1 MRLDRPAL
9 TLSLLLSA
17 CGESGRGP
25 TESRA
30 DARTDARP
38 VADASERDGAQPD
51 AAARPDTAAGPD
63 AAERPDAATPDGRLV
78 DALPADSAASP
89 PDVPALDAAAP
100 DAAPAENLVINELM
114 LTNTETLASP
124 GGQFTGWL
132 ELYNA
137 GGSAV
142 DLGALRLGFAEAAGD
157 WRLPAVSVRPG
168 QYAVIHADET
178 LGPAGESTWPTP
190 PEVAEVMLR
199 RGDAQLA
206 AFSVPPDA
214 WRPDVSV
221 GTPLASF
228 TPPVLVLDAPTPGR
242 RNTDGH
248 PTFQPRP
255 PTFSVPRGHVDALFE
270 LSLSAHGGEV
280 YVTTDGT
287 PPTVEPALRFA
298 GPIAIAHS
306 TTVRALAVYPD
317 LAVTTPEVAHTYI
330 FLDEAIAAPT
340 MRPRIT
346 QDPVYGPMMRASLQA
361 QPSIFLTA
369 PEALTAET
377 KVPVAVEFYDPTGA
391 EAGFS
396 ITAGAKLVGAHSLYA
411 YPKNNMRLFFQAEFG
426 PTKLRY
432 PLYAACCTT
441 AEHTPAE
448 AFDELTL
455 RSGAHDSIFYLGA
468 RQQPFGNG
476 QYIRNRFMQETQRR
490 MGAMSTD
497 GRFVQVFLNREYF
510 GHYDLQEQPDASFLA
525 AYLGRDKD
533 DYGAINAAVDG
544 DLDVWAMVKAS
555 TADWAAASAFID
567 IDDLIDFQ
575 LLHYVAGNDWDW
587 HTHQNWRAAGP
598 RVAPVPAAEGAVQEP
613 GWRFFAW
620 DSDITFLDPFVDIT
634 NPNGLSRTGNPIN
647 PPDGV
652 FTDLRAHPEFLARV
666 AERAA
671 LHFGPGGALTD
682 AAMQAAYAEVAIRVE
697 VSLIAESA
705 RWGDYGGLDW
715 TVDADWIPERDRILD
730 TFLNGRAARVEAQLR
745 AQGILPP

>member
-1 MRLDRPAL
+1 
-9 TLSLLLSA
+9 
-17 CGESGRGP
+17 
-25 TESRA
+25 
-30 DARTDARP
+30 
-38 VADASERDGAQPD
+38 
-51 AAARPDTAAGPD
+51 
-63 AAERPDAATPDGRLV
+63 
-78 DALPADSAASP
+78 
-89 PDVPALDAAAP
+89 
-100 DAAPAENLVINELM
+100 
-114 LTNTETLASP
+114 
-124 GGQFTGWL
+124 
-132 ELYNA
+132 
-137 GGSAV
+137 
-142 DLGALRLGFAEAAGD
+142 
-157 WRLPAVSVRPG
+157 
-168 QYAVIHADET
+168 
-178 LGPAGESTWPTP
+178 
-190 PEVAEVMLR
+190 
-199 RGDAQLA
+199 
-206 AFSVPPDA
+206 
-214 WRPDVSV
+214 VSV
-221 GTPLASF
+221 GTPLATF
-228 TPPVLVLDAPTPGR
+228 APPVLVLDAPTPGR

-248 PTFQPRP
+248 PAFQPGP
-255 PTFSVPRGHVDALFE
+255 PRFSVPRGHVDAPFQ

-287 PPTVEPALRFA
+287 PPTPAPALRFA
-298 GPIAIAHS
+298 APIAIAHS

-317 LAVTTPEVAHTYI
+317 LGVTTAEVAHTYI

-340 MRPRIT
+340 MRTRIT
-346 QDPVYGPMMRASLQA
+346 QDPVYGPMMRVSLQA
-361 QPSIFLTA
+361 QPSVFLTA
-369 PEALTAET
+369 PEALNPTT

-391 EAGFS
+391 EPGFS
-396 ITAGAKLVGAHSLYA
+396 ITAGAKLVGGHSLYA
-411 YPKNNMRLFFQAEFG
+411 YPKNNLRLFFQAEFG

-432 PLYAACCTT
+432 PLYSACCTT

-455 RSGAHDSIFYLGA
+455 RSGAHDSVFYLGA
-468 RQQPFGNG
+468 HQQPFGNG

-497 GRFVQVFLNREYF
+497 GRFVQVFVNREYF

-544 DLDVWAMVKAS
+544 DLDVWATVKAS

-598 RVAPVPAAEGAVQEP
+598 RVSPIPAAEGAPQEP

-634 NPNGLSRTGNPIN
+634 NPAGFSRTGNPID

-715 TVDADWIPERDRILD
+715 TLDTDWIPERDRILN
-730 TFLNGRAARVEAQLR
+730 TFLDGRAERVQTQLR
-745 AQGILPP
+745 AQGILPQ